1 MRDGML
7 VMVLAA
13 LAAVARPLSGQTM
26 CPQGCRCDDDTLV
39 VTCEAANLDVVPITL
54 NPSIQRLAM
63 RFNRVRTVDAA
74 LQFYGELQY
83 VDLAHNQLV
92 SIPMRAFE
100 AQRKLLELHLDHN
113 KISGVDNGTFHGLV
127 SLTVLS
133 LRGNFLMELSPG
145 QFSALRLLEELNLGQ
160 NRISSI
166 DARAFEGLAALRVLH
181 LDDNQLRV
189 LPTHAFRPLA
199 GLAELRVGLNA
210 FTALPDDALAGL
222 RTLAVLDLSGAG
234 LSNVSEHALRG
245 LPGLRSLNLADNK
258 LAAVPSAALARLA
271 RLEELTLG
279 QNPFAVLPA
288 AAFLGLTNLRKLD
301 VSGAPQLETV
311 EKGAFKD
318 NANLETLVLASNKRL
333 TALTDGAL
341 SGLPK
346 LRHLSLRNN
355 QLSRV
360 SEDMVAWRE
369 LRSAELAGNPLH
381 CSCAVRWLPELLV
394 RWKAA
399 LASRTAPTLCAS
411 PLPLRAQP
419 LEELD
424 ADKLGCA
431 RQLDSRQQALIAIV
445 CGVALAVCALIAL
458 VLFKCRHRIQAAL
471 KDYRWNKRAISRK
484 EQEYHKTFS
493 EEDYMVRV
501 ENNLKPI
508 PVTEL

>member
-1 MRDGML
+1 ML
-7 VMVLAA
+7 LLCLCLAGC
-13 LAAVARPLSGQTM
+13 LAGWLGPAAAQTM
-26 CPQGCRCDDDTLV
+26 CPQGCKCDDDTLV
-39 VTCEAANLDVVPITL
+39 VTCESANLDVLPMTL
-54 NPSIQRLAM
+54 NPSIQRLGM
-63 RFNRVRTVDAA
+63 RYNRVRTVDAA

-83 VDLAHNQLV
+83 VDLAHNQLH

-100 AQRKLLELHLDHN
+100 AQRKLVELHLDHN
-113 KISGVDNGTFHGLV
+113 KISVVDKGTFHGLS

-133 LRGNFLMELSPG
+133 MRGNFLMELSPG
-145 QFSALRLLEELNLGQ
+145 QFGQLRLLEELNLGQ
-160 NRISSI
+160 NRISNI
-166 DARAFEGLAALRVLH
+166 DGRAFEGLSALRVLQ

-199 GLAELRVGLNA
+199 GLAELRIGLNA
-210 FTALPDDALAGL
+210 FSTLEDDAFRGLA
-222 RTLAVLDLSGAG
+222 TLAVLDLSGAG
-234 LSNVSEHALRG
+234 LSNISEHALRG

-258 LAAVPSAALARLA
+258 LTAVPTAALSRMG

-279 QNPFAVLPA
+279 QNPFPVLAA
-288 AAFLGLTNLRKLD
+288 AAFQGLSNLRKLD
-301 VSGAPQLETV
+301 VSDAAQLETV
-311 EKGAFKD
+311 EKGAFRD
-318 NANLETLVLASNKRL
+318 NGNLETLVLASNKRL

-355 QLSRV
+355 QLV
-360 SEDMVAWRE
+360 HVAEDMVSWRD

-399 LASRTAPTLCAS
+399 PTLCAS
-411 PLPLRAQP
+411 PLPLRALP

-424 ADKLGCA
+424 PDKLGCA

-445 CGVALAVCALIAL
+445 CGVGVAVGAL
-458 VLFKCRHRIQAAL
+458 VALLLFKCRHRIHAAL

-493 EEDYMVRV
+493 DEDYMVRV